1 MAKAQD
7 DGSLKEADHINQIR
21 DILLGPQKRDYDQ
34 KFDSTLADI
43 RKSREESRQRSD
55 ELEGALKAEIA
66 TLQRALDQQ
75 TRQLSTTIQE
85 QTAKLQ
91 QLISQNEEKIRS
103 VKEQLSKDIESHVAA
118 LRDGKVS
125 RDVMAELLQELAL
138 KLKGVEIVGEL
149 RKATR
154 KGQGD

>member
-1 MAKAQD
+1 MAKASD
-7 DGSLKEADHINQIR
+7 DGSLKPADHIDQIR
-21 DILLGPQKRDYDQ
+21 DILLGPQRRDYDQ
-34 KFDSTLADI
+34 KFESTIADI
-43 RKSREESRQRSD
+43 RKSREESRQRAD

-66 TLQRALDQQ
+66 ALQRALDQQ
-75 TRQLSTTIQE
+75 SRQLSTTIQE

-91 QLISQNEEKIRS
+91 QLISHNEEKIRS
-103 VKEQLSKDIESHVAA
+103 VKEQLSRDLETHVTA
-118 LRDGKVS
+118 LGDGKVS

-154 KGQGD
+154 KAQGD